1 MLLEEIISNALM
13 EGLDI
18 RAIKEK
24 YYSDIPE
31 DDFGRIVAA
40 DPTSGNGAR
49 VGAYSKWLLS
59 LYQHM
64 SEMERRR
71 LVDEDLTKAKEY
83 LTVFDKYKSQLPQ
96 SARNISKY
104 ESLPSLYDAIKQ
116 FFDDKPHTKGE
127 MKRQIKSGAEKV
139 YEDERWLVVIP
150 HTKEASCL
158 YGANTQWCTAAR
170 ENNAFKEYNENGYL
184 YINIDKKNNCKY
196 QFHFES
202 NQFMDETDDRI
213 KSPIL
218 STIGAT
224 DKLVDFYKKCRDD
237 VDILKIS
244 SKYQFIGNIIKGYSY
259 ARVKLN
265 GKYGFIDKNGREII
279 PCNYDWIDDEQYLCD
294 DNCRIVLNGK
304 YGFID
309 KNGKE
314 VIPCN
319 YDYACVFDEGLAA
332 IKLNG
337 KWGFIDRDG
346 IEVIPHRYE
355 DVYAFSEGFAAIKLN
370 GKWGFVNK
378 EGIEA
383 VPCKYDESYCFTE
396 GLASVRL
403 QDKFGF
409 VNKEGIEAI
418 PCKYDS
424 VTNFVNGLAC
434 VELNGGWGLIDN
446 TGREVTPFNYTLPD
460 IIQKRLNI

>member
-1 MLLEEIISNALM
+1 MLTDII
-13 EGLDI
+13 
-18 RAIKEK
+18 RQK

-31 DDFGRIVAA
+31 NDFWKIVRA
-40 DPTSGNGAR
+40 DPTSLQGKRIGK
-49 VGAYSKWLLS
+49 YSKWLFRIYRDMVESVLKK
-59 LYQHM
+59 
-64 SEMERRR
+64 RF
-71 LVDEDLTKAKEY
+71 VKEDLTKATEY
-83 LTVFDKYKSQLPQ
+83 LKDFDRYKSRLSINQRDIN
-96 SARNISKY
+96 SY
-104 ESLPSLYDAIKQ
+104 DSLSDLYLAIKS
-116 FFDDKPHTKGE
+116 FRDAEKPITPKD
-127 MKRQIKSGAEKV
+127 IKSGAEKV

-279 PCNYDWIDDEQYLCD
+279 PCNYDWIDDEHYLCN

-319 YDYACVFDEGLAA
+319 YDFACVFDEGLAA

-346 IEVIPHRYE
+346 IEGIPHRYE

-424 VTNFVNGLAC
+424 VTNFVNRLAC

>member
-1 MLLEEIISNALM
+1 MLT
-13 EGLDI
+13 DI
-18 RAIKEK
+18 VRQK

-31 DDFGRIVAA
+31 NDFWKIVRA
-40 DPTSGNGAR
+40 DPTSLQGKRIGK
-49 VGAYSKWLLS
+49 YSKWLFRIYRDMVESVLKK
-59 LYQHM
+59 
-64 SEMERRR
+64 RF
-71 LVDEDLTKAKEY
+71 VKEDLTKSTEY
-83 LTVFDKYKSQLPQ
+83 LKDFDRYKNRLSMSQ
-96 SARNISKY
+96 RDINTY
-104 ESLPSLYDAIKQ
+104 DSLSDLYLAIKS
-116 FFDDKPHTKGE
+116 FRDTEKPITS
-127 MKRQIKSGAEKV
+127 RDIKSGAEKV

-150 HTKEASCL
+150 YTKEASCL

-170 ENNAFKEYNENGYL
+170 KDNAFKEYNENGYL

-202 NQFMDETDDRI
+202 NQFMDETDNRI

-237 VDILKIS
+237 VDVLKIS
-244 SKYQFIGNIIKGYSY
+244 SKYQFIGNIKEYSY
-259 ARVKLN
+259 TRVKLN
-265 GKYGFIDKNGREII
+265 GKYGFIDKNGK
-279 PCNYDWIDDEQYLCD
+279 D
-294 DNCRIVLNGK
+294 
-304 YGFID
+304 
-309 KNGKE
+309 

-319 YDYACVFDEGLAA
+319 YDGASIFNEGLAA

-355 DVYAFSEGFAAIKLN
+355 EVYAFSEGFVAIKLN
-370 GKWGFVNK
+370 GKWGFIDKSGREV
-378 EGIEA
+378 I
-383 VPCKYDESYCFTE
+383 PCKYDGTYCFTG
-396 GLASVRL
+396 GLGSVRL

-418 PCKYDS
+418 PCKYDA
-424 VTNFVNGLAC
+424 VDDFVNGIAC

-446 TGREVTPFNYTLPD
+446 AGREVTSFNYTLPE
-460 IIQKRLNI
+460 IIQKRKLISGMDLPMLHLC

>member
-1 MLLEEIISNALM
+1 MLT
-13 EGLDI
+13 DI
-18 RAIKEK
+18 VRQK

-31 DDFGRIVAA
+31 NDFWKIVRAY
-40 DPTSGNGAR
+40 PTSLQGKRIGK
-49 VGAYSKWLLS
+49 YSKWLFRIYRDMVESVLKK
-59 LYQHM
+59 
-64 SEMERRR
+64 RF
-71 LVDEDLTKAKEY
+71 VKEDLTKATEY
-83 LTVFDKYKSQLPQ
+83 LKDFDRYKNRLSMSQ
-96 SARNISKY
+96 RDINTY
-104 ESLPSLYDAIKQ
+104 DSLSDLYLAIKS
-116 FFDDKPHTKGE
+116 FRDTEKPITS
-127 MKRQIKSGAEKV
+127 RDIKSGAEKV

-150 HTKEASCL
+150 HTEEASCL

-170 ENNAFKEYNENGYL
+170 KDNAFKEYNENGYL

-202 NQFMDETDDRI
+202 NQFMDETDNRI

-237 VDILKIS
+237 VDVLKIS
-244 SKYQFIGNIIKGYSY
+244 SKYQFIGNIKECSY
-259 ARVKLN
+259 TRVK
-265 GKYGFIDKNGREII
+265 
-279 PCNYDWIDDEQYLCD
+279 
-294 DNCRIVLNGK
+294 LNGK

-319 YDYACVFDEGLAA
+319 YDGASIFNEGLAA

-355 DVYAFSEGFAAIKLN
+355 EVYAFSEGFVAIKLN
-370 GKWGFVNK
+370 GKWGFIDKSGREV
-378 EGIEA
+378 I
-383 VPCKYDESYCFTE
+383 PCKYDGTYCFTG
-396 GLASVRL
+396 GLGSVRL

-418 PCKYDS
+418 PCKYDA
-424 VTNFVNGLAC
+424 VDDFVNGIAC

-446 TGREVTPFNYTLPD
+446 AGREVTSFNYTLPE
-460 IIQKRLNI
+460 IIQKRKLISGMDLPMLHLC

>member
-1 MLLEEIISNALM
+1 MVESVLKK
-13 EGLDI
+13 
-18 RAIKEK
+18 RFVK
-24 YYSDIPE
+24 
-31 DDFGRIVAA
+31 
-40 DPTSGNGAR
+40 
-49 VGAYSKWLLS
+49 
-59 LYQHM
+59 
-64 SEMERRR
+64 
-71 LVDEDLTKAKEY
+71 EDLTKSTEY
-83 LTVFDKYKSQLPQ
+83 LKDFDRYKNRLSMSQRDIN
-96 SARNISKY
+96 SY
-104 ESLPSLYDAIKQ
+104 DSLSDLYLAIKS
-116 FFDDKPHTKGE
+116 FRDTEKPITS
-127 MKRQIKSGAEKV
+127 RDIKSGAEKV

-170 ENNAFKEYNENGYL
+170 KDNAFKEYNENGYL

-202 NQFMDETDDRI
+202 NQFMDETDNRI

-237 VDILKIS
+237 VDVLKIS
-244 SKYQFIGNIIKGYSY
+244 SKYQFIGNIKEYSY
-259 ARVKLN
+259 TRVK
-265 GKYGFIDKNGREII
+265 
-279 PCNYDWIDDEQYLCD
+279 
-294 DNCRIVLNGK
+294 LNGK

-319 YDYACVFDEGLAA
+319 YDGASIFNEGLAA

-355 DVYAFSEGFAAIKLN
+355 EVYAFSEGFVAIKLN
-370 GKWGFVNK
+370 GKWGFIDKSGREV
-378 EGIEA
+378 I
-383 VPCKYDESYCFTE
+383 PCKYDGTYCFTG
-396 GLASVRL
+396 GLGSVRL

-418 PCKYDS
+418 PCKYDA
-424 VTNFVNGLAC
+424 VADFVNGIAC

-446 TGREVTPFNYTLPD
+446 AGREVTSFNYTLPE
-460 IIQKRLNI
+460 IIQKRKLISGMDLPMLHLC

>member
-1 MLLEEIISNALM
+1 MLT
-13 EGLDI
+13 DI
-18 RAIKEK
+18 VRQK

-31 DDFGRIVAA
+31 NDFWKIVMA
-40 DPTSGNGAR
+40 DPTSLQGKRIGK
-49 VGAYSKWLLS
+49 YSKWLFRIYRDMVESVLKK
-59 LYQHM
+59 
-64 SEMERRR
+64 RF
-71 LVDEDLTKAKEY
+71 VKEDLTKATEY
-83 LTVFDKYKSQLPQ
+83 LKDFDRYKSRLSINQRDIN
-96 SARNISKY
+96 SY
-104 ESLPSLYDAIKQ
+104 DSLSDLYLAIKS
-116 FFDDKPHTKGE
+116 FRDAEKPITPKD
-127 MKRQIKSGAEKV
+127 IKSGAEKV

-150 HTKEASCL
+150 HTEEASCL

-170 ENNAFKEYNENGYL
+170 ENNSFKEYNENGYL

-202 NQFMDETDDRI
+202 NQFMDETDNRI

-279 PCNYDWIDDEQYLCD
+279 PCIYDWIDDEHYLCN

-319 YDYACVFDEGLAA
+319 YDFACVFDEGLAA

-424 VTNFVNGLAC
+424 VTNFVNRLAC

>member
-1 MLLEEIISNALM
+1 MVESVLKK
-13 EGLDI
+13 
-18 RAIKEK
+18 RFVK
-24 YYSDIPE
+24 
-31 DDFGRIVAA
+31 
-40 DPTSGNGAR
+40 
-49 VGAYSKWLLS
+49 
-59 LYQHM
+59 
-64 SEMERRR
+64 
-71 LVDEDLTKAKEY
+71 EDLTKATEY
-83 LTVFDKYKSQLPQ
+83 LKDFDRYKNRLSMSQRDIN
-96 SARNISKY
+96 SY
-104 ESLPSLYDAIKQ
+104 DSLSDLYLAIKS
-116 FFDDKPHTKGE
+116 FRDTEKPITS
-127 MKRQIKSGAEKV
+127 RDIKSGAEKV

-170 ENNAFKEYNENGYL
+170 KDNAFKEYNENGYL

-202 NQFMDETDDRI
+202 NQFMDETDNRI

-237 VDILKIS
+237 VDVLKIS
-244 SKYQFIGNIIKGYSY
+244 SKYQFIGNIKEYSY
-259 ARVKLN
+259 TRVKLN
-265 GKYGFIDKNGREII
+265 GKYGFIDENGREII
-279 PCNYDWIDDEQYLCD
+279 PCNYDWIDDEQSLCD

-319 YDYACVFDEGLAA
+319 YDGASIFNEGLAA

-355 DVYAFSEGFAAIKLN
+355 EVYAFSEGFVAIKLN
-370 GKWGFVNK
+370 GKWGFIDKSGREV
-378 EGIEA
+378 I
-383 VPCKYDESYCFTE
+383 PCKYDGTYCFTG
-396 GLASVRL
+396 GLGSVRL

-418 PCKYDS
+418 PCKYDA
-424 VTNFVNGLAC
+424 VDDFVNGIAC

-446 TGREVTPFNYTLPD
+446 AGREVTSFNYTLPE
-460 IIQKRLNI
+460 IIQKRKLISGMDLPMLHLC

>member
-1 MLLEEIISNALM
+1 MLT
-13 EGLDI
+13 DI
-18 RAIKEK
+18 VRQK

-31 DDFGRIVAA
+31 NDFWKIVMA
-40 DPTSGNGAR
+40 DPTSLQGKRIGK
-49 VGAYSKWLLS
+49 YSKWLFRIYRDMVES
-59 LYQHM
+59 VIKK
-64 SEMERRR
+64 RF
-71 LVDEDLTKAKEY
+71 VKEDLPKATEY
-83 LTVFDKYKSQLPQ
+83 LKDFDRYKSRLSINQRDIN
-96 SARNISKY
+96 SY
-104 ESLPSLYDAIKQ
+104 DSLSDLYLAIKS
-116 FFDDKPHTKGE
+116 FRDAEKPITPKD
-127 MKRQIKSGAEKV
+127 IKSGAEKV

-224 DKLVDFYKKCRDD
+224 GKLVDFYKKCRDD
-237 VDILKIS
+237 IDVLKIS

-265 GKYGFIDKNGREII
+265 GKYGFLDKNGREII

-319 YDYACVFDEGLAA
+319 YDFACVFDEGLAA

-424 VTNFVNGLAC
+424 VTGFVNGLAC

>member
-1 MLLEEIISNALM
+1 MLT
-13 EGLDI
+13 DI
-18 RAIKEK
+18 VRQK

-31 DDFGRIVAA
+31 NDFWKIVRA
-40 DPTSGNGAR
+40 DPTSLQGKRIGK
-49 VGAYSKWLLS
+49 YSKWLFRIYRDMVESVLKK
-59 LYQHM
+59 
-64 SEMERRR
+64 RF
-71 LVDEDLTKAKEY
+71 VKEDLTKATEY
-83 LTVFDKYKSQLPQ
+83 LKDFDRYKNRLSMSQ
-96 SARNISKY
+96 RDINTY
-104 ESLPSLYDAIKQ
+104 DSLSDLYLAIKS
-116 FFDDKPHTKGE
+116 FRDTEKPITS
-127 MKRQIKSGAEKV
+127 RDIKSGAEKV

-150 HTKEASCL
+150 YTKEASCL

-170 ENNAFKEYNENGYL
+170 KDNAFKEYNENGYL

-202 NQFMDETDDRI
+202 NQFMDETDNRI

-237 VDILKIS
+237 VDVLKIS
-244 SKYQFIGNIIKGYSY
+244 SKYQFIGNIKEYSY
-259 ARVKLN
+259 TRVK
-265 GKYGFIDKNGREII
+265 
-279 PCNYDWIDDEQYLCD
+279 
-294 DNCRIVLNGK
+294 LNGK

-319 YDYACVFDEGLAA
+319 YDGASIFNEGLAA

-355 DVYAFSEGFAAIKLN
+355 EVYAFGEGFVAIKLN
-370 GKWGFVNK
+370 GKWGFIDKSGREV
-378 EGIEA
+378 I
-383 VPCKYDESYCFTE
+383 PCKYDGTYCFTG
-396 GLASVRL
+396 GLGSVRL

-418 PCKYDS
+418 PCKYDA
-424 VTNFVNGLAC
+424 VDDFVNGIAC

-446 TGREVTPFNYTLPD
+446 AGREVTSFNYTLPE
-460 IIQKRLNI
+460 IIQKRKLISGMDLPMLHLC

>member
-1 MLLEEIISNALM
+1 MLT
-13 EGLDI
+13 DI
-18 RAIKEK
+18 VRQK

-31 DDFGRIVAA
+31 NDFWKIVMA
-40 DPTSGNGAR
+40 DPTSLQGKRIGK
-49 VGAYSKWLLS
+49 YSKWLFRIYRDMVES
-59 LYQHM
+59 VIKK
-64 SEMERRR
+64 RF
-71 LVDEDLTKAKEY
+71 VKEDLPKATEY
-83 LTVFDKYKSQLPQ
+83 LKDFDRYKSRLSINQRDIN
-96 SARNISKY
+96 SY
-104 ESLPSLYDAIKQ
+104 DSLSDLYLAIKS
-116 FFDDKPHTKGE
+116 FRDAEKPITPKD
-127 MKRQIKSGAEKV
+127 IKSGAEKV

-224 DKLVDFYKKCRDD
+224 GKLVDFYKKCRDD
-237 VDILKIS
+237 IDVLKIS

-265 GKYGFIDKNGREII
+265 GKYGFLDKNGREII

-319 YDYACVFDEGLAA
+319 YDFAYVFDEGLAA

-424 VTNFVNGLAC
+424 VTGFVNGLAC

>member
-1 MLLEEIISNALM
+1 MLTNIV
-13 EGLDI
+13 
-18 RAIKEK
+18 RQK

-31 DDFGRIVAA
+31 NDFWKIVRA
-40 DPTSGNGAR
+40 DPTSLQGKRIGK
-49 VGAYSKWLLS
+49 YSKWMFRIYRDMVESVLKK
-59 LYQHM
+59 
-64 SEMERRR
+64 RF
-71 LVDEDLTKAKEY
+71 VKEDLPKATEY
-83 LTVFDKYKSQLPQ
+83 LKDFDRYKSRLSMSQRDIN
-96 SARNISKY
+96 SY
-104 ESLPSLYDAIKQ
+104 DSLSDLYLAIKS
-116 FFDDKPHTKGE
+116 FRDAEKPITP
-127 MKRQIKSGAEKV
+127 RDIKSGAEKV

-202 NQFMDETDDRI
+202 NQFMDEADNRI

-237 VDILKIS
+237 VDVLKIS
-244 SKYQFIGNIIKGYSY
+244 SKYQFIGNIKEYSY
-259 ARVKLN
+259 TRVKLN

-279 PCNYDWIDDEQYLCD
+279 PCNYDWIDDEQSLCD

-319 YDYACVFDEGLAA
+319 YDGASIFNEGLAA

-355 DVYAFSEGFAAIKLN
+355 EVYAFREGFVAIKLN
-370 GKWGFVNK
+370 GKWGFIDKSGREV
-378 EGIEA
+378 I
-383 VPCKYDESYCFTE
+383 PCKYDGTYCFTG
-396 GLASVRL
+396 GLGSVRL

-418 PCKYDS
+418 PCKYDA
-424 VTNFVNGLAC
+424 VADFVNGIAC

-446 TGREVTPFNYTLPD
+446 AGREVTSFNYTLPE
-460 IIQKRLNI
+460 IIQKRKLISGMDLPMLHLC

>member
-1 MLLEEIISNALM
+1 MLT
-13 EGLDI
+13 DI
-18 RAIKEK
+18 VRQK

-31 DDFGRIVAA
+31 NDFWKIVRA
-40 DPTSGNGAR
+40 DPTSLQGKRIGK
-49 VGAYSKWLLS
+49 YSKWLFRIYRDMVESVLKK
-59 LYQHM
+59 
-64 SEMERRR
+64 RF
-71 LVDEDLTKAKEY
+71 VKEDLTKATEY
-83 LTVFDKYKSQLPQ
+83 LKDFDRYKNRLSMSQRDIN
-96 SARNISKY
+96 SY
-104 ESLPSLYDAIKQ
+104 DSLSDLYLAIKS
-116 FFDDKPHTKGE
+116 FRDTEKPITS
-127 MKRQIKSGAEKV
+127 RDIKSGAEKV
-139 YEDERWLVVIP
+139 YEDERWLVLIP

-170 ENNAFKEYNENGYL
+170 KDNIFDEYARSGNL
-184 YINIDKKNNCKY
+184 YINIDKKNNRKY

-224 DKLVDFYKKCRDD
+224 GKLVDFYKKCRDD
-237 VDILKIS
+237 FDVLRIS
-244 SKYQFIGNIIKGYSY
+244 SKYQFIGNIKEYSY
-259 ARVKLN
+259 TRVKLN
-265 GKYGFIDKNGREII
+265 GKYGFIDENGREII
-279 PCNYDWIDDEQYLCD
+279 PCIYDWIDDEQSLCD

-319 YDYACVFDEGLAA
+319 YDGASIFNEGLAA

-355 DVYAFSEGFAAIKLN
+355 EVYAFREGFVAIKLN
-370 GKWGFVNK
+370 GKWGFIDKSGREV
-378 EGIEA
+378 I
-383 VPCKYDESYCFTE
+383 PCKYDGTYCFTG
-396 GLASVRL
+396 GLGSVRL

-418 PCKYDS
+418 PCKYNAVAD
-424 VTNFVNGLAC
+424 FVNGIAC

-446 TGREVTPFNYTLPD
+446 AGREVTSFNYTLPE
-460 IIQKRLNI
+460 IIQKRKLISGMDLPMLHLC

>member
-1 MLLEEIISNALM
+1 MLT
-13 EGLDI
+13 DI
-18 RAIKEK
+18 VRKK

-31 DDFGRIVAA
+31 NDFWKIVRA
-40 DPTSGNGAR
+40 DPTSLQGKRIGK
-49 VGAYSKWLLS
+49 YSKWLFRIYRDMVESVLKK
-59 LYQHM
+59 
-64 SEMERRR
+64 RF
-71 LVDEDLTKAKEY
+71 VKEDLTKATEY
-83 LTVFDKYKSQLPQ
+83 LKDFDRYKSRLSINQRDINSYDSLSDLYLAIKSFRDSQLPITP
-96 SARNISKY
+96 R
-104 ESLPSLYDAIKQ
+104 D
-116 FFDDKPHTKGE
+116 
-127 MKRQIKSGAEKV
+127 IKSGAEKV

-170 ENNAFKEYNENGYL
+170 KDNMFDEYAQSGNL
-184 YINIDKKNNCKY
+184 YINIDKKNNRKY

-213 KSPIL
+213 KSPIV

-224 DKLVDFYKKCRDD
+224 GKLVDFYKKCRDNFD
-237 VDILKIS
+237 VLRIS
-244 SKYQFIGNIIKGYSY
+244 SKYQFIGNIKEYSY
-259 ARVKLN
+259 TRVKLN

-279 PCNYDWIDDEQYLCD
+279 PCNYDWIDDEQSLCD

-319 YDYACVFDEGLAA
+319 YDGASIFNEGLAA

-355 DVYAFSEGFAAIKLN
+355 EVYAFREGFVAIKLN
-370 GKWGFVNK
+370 GKWGFINK
-378 EGIEA
+378 EGIE
-383 VPCKYDESYCFTE
+383 VIPCKYDGTYCFTG
-396 GLASVRL
+396 GLGSVRL

-418 PCKYDS
+418 PCKYDA
-424 VTNFVNGLAC
+424 VADFVNGIAC

-446 TGREVTPFNYTLPD
+446 AGREVTSFNYTLPE
-460 IIQKRLNI
+460 IIQKRKLISGMDLPMLHLC

>member
-1 MLLEEIISNALM
+1 MLTDII
-13 EGLDI
+13 
-18 RAIKEK
+18 RQK

-31 DDFGRIVAA
+31 NDFWKIVRA
-40 DPTSGNGAR
+40 DPTSLQGKRIGK
-49 VGAYSKWLLS
+49 YSKWLFRIYRDMVES
-59 LYQHM
+59 VIKK
-64 SEMERRR
+64 RF
-71 LVDEDLTKAKEY
+71 VKEDLTKATEY
-83 LTVFDKYKSQLPQ
+83 LKDFDRYKSRLSINQRDIN
-96 SARNISKY
+96 SY
-104 ESLPSLYDAIKQ
+104 DSLSDLYLAIKS
-116 FFDDKPHTKGE
+116 FRDAEKPITPKD
-127 MKRQIKSGAEKV
+127 IKSGAEKM

-265 GKYGFIDKNGREII
+265 GKYGFIDKNG
-279 PCNYDWIDDEQYLCD
+279 
-294 DNCRIVLNGK
+294 
-304 YGFID
+304 
-309 KNGKE
+309 KE

-319 YDYACVFDEGLAA
+319 YDFACVFDEGLAA

-424 VTNFVNGLAC
+424 VTNFVNRLAC

>member
-1 MLLEEIISNALM
+1 MLT
-13 EGLDI
+13 DI
-18 RAIKEK
+18 VRQK

-31 DDFGRIVAA
+31 NDFWKIVRA
-40 DPTSGNGAR
+40 DPTSLQGKRIGK
-49 VGAYSKWLLS
+49 YSKWLFRIYRDMVESVLKK
-59 LYQHM
+59 
-64 SEMERRR
+64 RF
-71 LVDEDLTKAKEY
+71 VKEDLTKSTEY
-83 LTVFDKYKSQLPQ
+83 LKDFDRYKNRLSMSQRDIN
-96 SARNISKY
+96 SY
-104 ESLPSLYDAIKQ
+104 DSLSDLYLAIKS
-116 FFDDKPHTKGE
+116 FRDTEKPITS
-127 MKRQIKSGAEKV
+127 RDIKSGAEKV

-150 HTKEASCL
+150 YTKEASCL

-170 ENNAFKEYNENGYL
+170 KDNAFKEYNENGYL

-202 NQFMDETDDRI
+202 NQFMDETDNRI

-237 VDILKIS
+237 VDVLKIS
-244 SKYQFIGNIIKGYSY
+244 SKYQFIGNIKEYSY
-259 ARVKLN
+259 TRVK
-265 GKYGFIDKNGREII
+265 
-279 PCNYDWIDDEQYLCD
+279 
-294 DNCRIVLNGK
+294 LNGK

-319 YDYACVFDEGLAA
+319 YDGASIFNEGLAA

-355 DVYAFSEGFAAIKLN
+355 EVYAFSEGFVAIKLN
-370 GKWGFVNK
+370 GKWGFIDKSGREV
-378 EGIEA
+378 I
-383 VPCKYDESYCFTE
+383 PCKYDGTYCFTG
-396 GLASVRL
+396 GLGSVRL

-418 PCKYDS
+418 PCKYDA
-424 VTNFVNGLAC
+424 VDDFVNGIAC

-446 TGREVTPFNYTLPD
+446 AGREVTSFNYTLPE
-460 IIQKRLNI
+460 IIQKRKLISGMDLPMLHLC